1 MNSYFSSK
9 KTLFLAA
16 FLLIATFTGEFAG
29 GLLFGSLSLL
39 SDSFHVLGDLMSIV
53 IALGSLMIAQRKA
66 PSRQMAFG
74 FHRLEVMSALF
85 NGLLLSVISAFIF
98 VEAWGRFTHPS
109 EINTTGALIIGV
121 IGLCVNAVI
130 ATIFHKGQSVKR
142 NDVNIESA
150 YFHILGDLLASFAV
164 VSGIVAIKI
173 FNLPVID
180 PIIAGFVSLMILFS
194 AGRVLY
200 KSSAI
205 LLHKSPQDIDRVRKR
220 VLKIEGVENLM
231 DVRLWQV
238 CSHLTVGTAHVI
250 VNVDKVEETD
260 MIKQK
265 IKSIMREE
273 FDIRDM
279 TLECETHDMSN
290 RHHHT
295 FQHEHSLSN

>member
-9 KTLFLAA
+9 KTLSLAA
-16 FLLIATFTGEFAG
+16 FLLIATFAGEFAG

-53 IALGSLMIAQRKA
+53 IALGSLMIAQRKT
-66 PSRQMAFG
+66 PTRQMAFG

-109 EINTTGALIIGV
+109 AINTTGALIIAL
-121 IGLCVNAVI
+121 IGLLVNTVVV
-130 ATIFHKGQSVKR
+130 TLFHKRHSVDK

-150 YFHILGDLLASFAV
+150 YFHIIGDLLASFAV

-173 FNLPVID
+173 FNIPIID
-180 PIIAGFVSLMILFS
+180 PIIAGFVSLLILFS

-205 LLHKSPQDIDRVRKR
+205 LLHKSPQDIERVRNR
-220 VLKIEGVENLM
+220 VLKIDGVENLM

-250 VNVDKVEETD
+250 VNVNKVEETD
-260 MIKQK
+260 TIKQQ
-265 IKSIMREE
+265 IESIMREE

-290 RHHHT
+290 KHRHT
-295 FQHEHSLSN
+295 FQHEHSLPD

>member
-9 KTLFLAA
+9 KTLSLAA
-16 FLLIATFTGEFAG
+16 FLLIATFTGEFVG

-53 IALGSLMIAQRKA
+53 IALGSLMIAQRKT
-66 PSRQMAFG
+66 PTRQMAFG

-98 VEAWGRFTHPS
+98 VEAWYRFTHPS
-109 EINTTGALIIGV
+109 AINTTGALIIAL
-121 IGLCVNAVI
+121 IGLVVNTVVV
-130 ATIFHKGQSVKR
+130 TLFHKRHAVDK

-150 YFHILGDLLASFAV
+150 YFHIIGDLLASFAV

-173 FNLPVID
+173 FNLPIID
-180 PIIAGFVSLMILFS
+180 PIIAGFVSLLILFS

-205 LLHKSPQDIDRVRKR
+205 LLHKSPQDIERVRNR
-220 VLKIEGVENLM
+220 VLKIDGVENLM

-250 VNVDKVEETD
+250 VNVNKVEETD
-260 MIKQK
+260 TIKQQ

-273 FDIRDM
+273 FDIRDI

-290 RHHHT
+290 KHQHT
-295 FQHEHSLSN
+295 FQHEHSLPD